1 MKERAQKVLD
11 DSSLGE
17 LAKWKAISKY
27 LLEEKILYKQCIK
40 ADQLLV
46 HPQNRGGTGGASVQ
60 LACQRKTHFGMWM

>member
-1 MKERAQKVLD
+1 MKERVQKVLD

-17 LAKWKAISKY
+17 LAKWQAISKY

-40 ADQLLV
+40 ADPAFGPSSEQRR
-46 HPQNRGGTGGASVQ
+46 HRGASVQ